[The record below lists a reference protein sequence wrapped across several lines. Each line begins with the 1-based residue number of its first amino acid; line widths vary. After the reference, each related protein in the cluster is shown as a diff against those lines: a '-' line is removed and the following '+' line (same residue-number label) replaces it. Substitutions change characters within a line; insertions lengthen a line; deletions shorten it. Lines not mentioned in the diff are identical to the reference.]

1 MLNVVVI
8 ENRLIY
14 NSQKIMSMM
23 ETGGLSRKDLLMDQ
37 YFKW

>member
-23 ETGGLSRKDLLMDQ
+23 ETGGLSREDLLMDQ
-37 YFKW
+37 CFKR